1 MNGLPPLRIT
11 TAAPVGIANGAIKNG
26 SLPSARDG
34 RSPFLKTAG
43 PVGNRRLRRF
53 IRSAEVYSDPVNHRL
68 RKSPAL
74 ETGRFRGGARG
85 PLSSLLEEE
94 RMSRREEMNDKVE
107 NAGIAQALAELI
119 EKNHAQA
126 AELEAL
132 ARLVETATAAAQER
146 EAAQAARLG
155 EVLGE
160 LAEAVAAVEIEKQKR
175 SEAEET
181 AAELISA
188 VDDFKAALARFPSAT
203 RGSIGAAADDDRVV
217 AAVQGEATPA
227 NVPPTGAAPGDETPD
242 GVAPESDW
250 HGFAGA
256 EPRTVSIVVNL
267 SPAEAEA
274 LETLAARD
282 GNGGSVDAAAAR
294 LIRDGLRRSG
304 WTPAADENRSR
315 RE

>member
-1 MNGLPPLRIT
+1 
-11 TAAPVGIANGAIKNG
+11 
-26 SLPSARDG
+26 
-34 RSPFLKTAG
+34 
-43 PVGNRRLRRF
+43 
-53 IRSAEVYSDPVNHRL
+53 
-68 RKSPAL
+68 
-74 ETGRFRGGARG
+74 
-85 PLSSLLEEE
+85 
-94 RMSRREEMNDKVE
+94 MSRREEMNDKVE
-107 NAGIAQALAELI
+107 NAGIARALAELI

-160 LAEAVAAVEIEKQKR
+160 LAEAVAAIEIEKQKR

-181 AAELISA
+181 AADLISA

-203 RGSIGAAADDDRVV
+203 RRSIGAAADDDRVV
-217 AAVQGEATPA
+217 AAVQGEATAA
-227 NVPPTGAAPGDETPD
+227 NVPPTGAAPGDETLD
-242 GVAPESDW
+242 GVAPEGDG
-250 HGFAGA
+250 HGFAVAGA

-282 GNGGSVDAAAAR
+282 GNDGGIDLAAAR
-294 LIRDGLRRSG
+294 LIRDGLRRMG
-304 WTPAADENRSR
+304 WRPAGDENRPR
-315 RE
+315 RA